1 MAAIQKSQGDLT
13 QHQADHIPFPLF
25 VAEMLRRMRAS
36 YFLFRT
42 AMQYVLD
49 IERQIR
55 MARER
60 AKCGWCLSGVYGC
73 DHFEAPERSVASR
86 FSKGRTAI
94 NRKSKSGV
102 SGVIPASHFTKS
114 DPLFPLADPRKA
126 FLGALILANKF
137 HRDRSIGN
145 KSWATLIGLSLEEVH
160 GAERAVGQALGW
172 TLSRPWVRNEKD
184 ANGAWKA
191 GPTHPSFAEPLFAT
205 TDAEV
210 DRYGVKELRDKANL
224 PPPFE
229 STRITA
235 VLSSEQTLKSSVD
248 RNGTI
253 QSSKALRRSRS
264 QSILSEDRRIAPLP
278 HRQQSLN
285 QTPKMSNPIKKA
297 SSAPFVLQPFASGY
311 GDGPQAVREEMVD
324 SVMFSEWCA
333 YPHRTDAAASADGW
347 MDATPTID
355 QFRSKRKATQDFGPT
370 PLFRRGKQG
379 QRMPVRSPKALLLP
393 PSNSS
398 TSLSNEYQSQW
409 DMCDTDDAEDAD
421 PDGMPPELSVDTPTA
436 SSPSVGLLT
445 RTNTPASLDTVAM
458 SECEASGSSTW
469 NFQHSARSVI
479 RFGKSLHWLT
489 CSKVCLVQSDGLFLL
504 RYSSS

>member
-1 MAAIQKSQGDLT
+1 MMAAIQKSQCDLS
-13 QHQADHIPFPLF
+13 QHQADQIPFPLF

-49 IERQIR
+49 IEHQIR

-73 DHFEAPERSVASR
+73 DHSEAPERSVASR

-94 NRKSKSGV
+94 NRKPKSGLA
-102 SGVIPASHFTKS
+102 GVIPASHFTKS

-210 DRYGVKELRDKANL
+210 DRYGVKNLRDEANL
-224 PPPFE
+224 PPPLK
-229 STRITA
+229 STQITA
-235 VLSSEQTLKSSVD
+235 ALWSEQTLISSSD
-248 RNGTI
+248 RDATI
-253 QSSKALRRSRS
+253 QTSRVLRRSRS
-264 QSILSEDRRIAPLP
+264 QAILSEDRRIAPLP

-285 QTPKMSNPIKKA
+285 QTLKLSNPIKKA
-297 SSAPFVLQPFASGY
+297 NSAPFVLQPFASGY
-311 GDGPQAVREEMVD
+311 GDGPQGFREEMVD
-324 SVMFSEWCA
+324 SVMFSEWCV
-333 YPHRTDAAASADGW
+333 PGTDAASADGW

-355 QFRSKRKATQDFGPT
+355 QFRSKRKASQDFGPK

-379 QRMPVRSPKALLLP
+379 QRMPVRSPKVLFLP

-398 TSLSNEYQSQW
+398 TSSSNRYQSQW
-409 DMCDTDDAEDAD
+409 DMCDTEDAD
-421 PDGMPPELSVDTPTA
+421 PDGLPPELSVDTPTA
-436 SSPSVGLLT
+436 SSPSVGPLT
-445 RTNTPASLDTVAM
+445 RTNTPASLDIVAM
-458 SECEASGSSTW
+458 SECEGSGSSTLDI
-469 NFQHSARSVI
+469 QHLARSVN
-479 RFGKSLHWLT
+479 RFGNH
-489 CSKVCLVQSDGLFLL
+489 CID
-504 RYSSS
+504 